1 MHDQH
6 YDAAF
11 IRGKY
16 RRNLSVNRSSENRL
30 THDLRR
36 SCFLGLVSFRH
47 VLALRIFLKFCFMS
61 SKYHLSKLRLFSFRI
76 HLFFV
81 NTMFL
86 LMRNIPNETAFHE
99 MLWKKSFTVYPC
111 LKTSSVLCKLCAKWA
126 YFDYLVLKWLLFPMT
141 RISHLSRDYISNI
154 QYLKEIL
161 VSFL

>member
-1 MHDQH
+1 MHDQY

-36 SCFLGLVSFRH
+36 SCFSGLVSFRH
-47 VLALRIFLKFCFMS
+47 VLALRIFLKSCFMS
-61 SKYHLSKLRLFSFRI
+61 SKYHLSKLRLFSFRR

-111 LKTSSVLCKLCAKWA
+111 LKTSSVLCKLWAKWA
-126 YFDYLVLKWLLFPMT
+126 YLVLKWLLFPMI
-141 RISHLSRDYISNI
+141 RISHLSRVYISNI

-161 VSFL
+161 LSFL

>member
-1 MHDQH
+1 MRNQ
-6 YDAAF
+6 YCDAAF
-11 IRGKY
+11 IRRKY
-16 RRNLSVNRSSENRL
+16 RLNLSVNGSPENRL
-30 THDLRR
+30 THDLHR
-36 SCFLGLVSFRH
+36 SCFSGLVSFRY

-61 SKYHLSKLRLFSFRI
+61 SKYHLSKLRLLSFRR

-99 MLWKKSFTVYPC
+99 MLWKKSFTVYAC
-111 LKTSSVLCKLCAKWA
+111 LKTSSVLCKLCTKWA
-126 YFDYLVLKWLLFPMT
+126 YFDYLVLKWFLFPMT

>member
-1 MHDQH
+1 MHFCRS
-6 YDAAF
+6 Y
-11 IRGKY
+11 
-16 RRNLSVNRSSENRL
+16 LSAMFSFRYVFGL
-30 THDLRR
+30 FVFFLFF
-36 SCFLGLVSFRH
+36 CFLLF
-47 VLALRIFLKFCFMS
+47 FFCFMS
-61 SKYHLSKLRLFSFRI
+61 SKYHLSKFMLLSFRR

-99 MLWKKSFTVYPC
+99 MLWKKSFTVYAC
-111 LKTSSVLCKLCAKWA
+111 LKTSSVLCKLCTKWA
-126 YFDYLVLKWLLFPMT
+126 YFDYLVLKWFLFPMT